1 MASQNRTKKFKKITL
16 WTFSFFSKICIAWKN
31 QGINATRLRISK
43 KNLVDR
49 GRRKMAKERH
59 MTLRAR
65 SLCFPIILRV
75 FDTTTCYVNTSTETR
90 PIDLRRNGLL
100 RGRVAAFRERE
111 RERTLSTWQPFS
123 ESSTREPTSV
133 CLHCALD
140 YLPRIPPIFS
150 SFHLQFLPPFNDLS
164 KQKNGKNLLKLL
176 NPYLNSSN
184 KR

>member
-111 RERTLSTWQPFS
+111 REL
-123 ESSTREPTSV
+123 
-133 CLHCALD
+133 
-140 YLPRIPPIFS
+140 
-150 SFHLQFLPPFNDLS
+150 FLPGNRSANHRLESRLPSVYTARSIISHVSRSHRFFLPSIFNFFPPLTI
-164 KQKNGKNLLKLL
+164 
-176 NPYLNSSN
+176 YSN
-184 KR
+184 KKTGRTFSNS